1 MPGYLYILVSRRNG
15 TLYVGST
22 VDLSQRM
29 EQHRSKAVDGFTRR
43 YNVLHLVHAE
53 AYGDIREARA
63 RERQIKAWRRAW
75 KIALIE
81 ADNPQWLDLS
91 ERRRL

>member
-1 MPGYLYILVSRRNG
+1 MAGYLYILASKRNG

-22 VDLSQRM
+22 IDLTRRI
-29 EQHRSKAVDGFTRR
+29 EQHRAKAVEGFTRR
-43 YNVLHLVHAE
+43 YNVMRLVHSE
-53 AYGDIREARA
+53 AYEDIRDARA

-81 ADNPQWLDLS
+81 AENPQWLDLS
-91 ERRRL
+91 ECWPP